1 MTDATT
7 TVATDAGSQTA
18 APAASAVTPD
28 ATTATLL
35 TGTQAT
41 TPPATDDAA
50 AKATAEAK
58 AAEEA
63 KAAAAQQGAPEKYE
77 AFTLPDGF
85 DAKPEQMEA
94 FGTLARELNLSQANA
109 QKLVTAHTQAF
120 QNFKESQENAYA
132 TQIKAWRE
140 ASAADK
146 EFGGASVDANAAI
159 AIKALQQFGTP
170 ELTKYL
176 HETGLGNH
184 PEIVRAFYR
193 VGKALGED
201 GHIQG
206 GVTAKAKDD
215 RELFYGAT
223 MRPTS

>member
-7 TVATDAGSQTA
+7 TVATDAGGQTA
-18 APAASAVTPD
+18 APAATAATPD

-41 TPPATDDAA
+41 TPTATDDAA
-50 AKATAEAK
+50 AKAKADDEAKAKADAEAK
-58 AAEEA
+58 SNS
-63 KAAAAQQGAPEKYE
+63 APEKYE
-77 AFTLPDGF
+77 AFALPDGF
-85 DAKPEQMEA
+85 AATPEQLES

-120 QNFKESQENAYA
+120 QGFKEAQENAYVE
-132 TQIKAWRE
+132 QIKAWRT

-146 EFGGASVDANAAI
+146 EIGGPAVEANAAI

-170 ELTKYL
+170 ELTTFL

-184 PEIVRAFYR
+184 PEVVRAFYR
-193 VGKALGED
+193 VGKALAED

-223 MRPTS
+223 MRQTS